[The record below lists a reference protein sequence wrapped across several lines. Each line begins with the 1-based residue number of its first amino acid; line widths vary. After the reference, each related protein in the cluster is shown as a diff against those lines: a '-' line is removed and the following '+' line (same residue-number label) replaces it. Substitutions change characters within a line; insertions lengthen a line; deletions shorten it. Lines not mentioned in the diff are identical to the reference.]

1 VLELKLAPA
10 NTGASALL
18 GRHLLPAAVRIEHVL
33 APFQHKQL
41 E

>member
-1 VLELKLAPA
+1 VLELKLAPE

-18 GRHLLPAAVRIEHVL
+18 GRRLLPAAVRIEHVL
-33 APFQHKQL
+33 PLFQRKQL

>member
-10 NTGASALL
+10 DTGASALL
-18 GRHLLPAAVRIEHVL
+18 GRHLLPAAVIIEHVL
-33 APFQHKQL
+33 PLLRHKQL